1 MVWRAGTMGNVLVAC
16 RREARKIMH
25 SQVKERPLF
34 TVTYL
39 FIYVRVW
46 EQRIRIGHMYESE
59 AE

>member
-1 MVWRAGTMGNVLVAC
+1 
-16 RREARKIMH
+16 MH

>member
-1 MVWRAGTMGNVLVAC
+1 MCLRVVEKH
-16 RREARKIMH
+16 RRIMH

-46 EQRIRIGHMYESE
+46 EQRIRIGHLYVSE